1 VSKRKTATDKAIE
14 NIDQKIT
21 EAREAI
27 KALEL
32 ARAHLV
38 TFQDGLR
45 PKVSGHTEGGQGV

>member
-1 VSKRKTATDKAIE
+1 MSKRKTATDKAIE